1 MSRAFLD
8 KVSNICNIAY
18 MKISEETKFELAAKL
33 FRVIGHPMRLA
44 IIEALHERPWC
55 VCELAE
61 KMGLNKSVTSK
72 HLSSLKSVG
81 IIDMRREGTQVT
93 CVLIMPCVL
102 DMMHCAIKPPSI
114 E

>member
-18 MKISEETKFELAAKL
+18 MKISEENKIRTCSQT

-55 VCELAE
+55 VCELAQRL
-61 KMGLNKSVTSK
+61 G
-72 HLSSLKSVG
+72 
-81 IIDMRREGTQVT
+81 
-93 CVLIMPCVL
+93 
-102 DMMHCAIKPPSI
+102 
-114 E
+114 